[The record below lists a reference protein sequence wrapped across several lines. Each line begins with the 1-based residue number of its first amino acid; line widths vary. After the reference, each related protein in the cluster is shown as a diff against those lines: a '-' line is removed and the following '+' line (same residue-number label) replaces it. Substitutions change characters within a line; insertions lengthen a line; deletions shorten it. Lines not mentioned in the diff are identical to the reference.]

1 MNFLINVSTVQR
13 LGPVLG
19 LALLPF
25 FAGCGRQGATPDD
38 ESSLSWKRVSTDKI
52 SGVATAEVRAA
63 IARRLEG
70 EPPAPT
76 PADRWRHPRAM
87 YRALDGGPLWLGPRG
102 LDQGRT
108 KALLAAVDGISAD
121 AIDLSGL
128 PLAGVQG
135 ALQVLRDS
143 KHPTA
148 AQLAEADVQLSALYA
163 SLGEDVLTGQVSPA
177 SLSQSW
183 HIGTQ
188 EENVDST
195 LSRVLRS
202 RQLSEAIA
210 SLAPHDD
217 GYDALR
223 KELARF
229 REIVSHGGWSP
240 VPAGKKLSPGDA
252 ESSTRLTAL
261 AERLRVE
268 GLLSGDSHALQP
280 AAKDRAVYDET
291 LAGAVADFQSRHG
304 IPVDSV
310 LGAETVASLNVP
322 APYRLGQIA
331 ANLERYRWL
340 PRSLGS
346 RYILVNVPAFRLQAF
361 DAGKEALEMKVIVG
375 ADYENRATPAFSDS
389 MQYVVFRPYWDVPDS
404 IATKEIYPKLDKD
417 PSFLDRNNYEMVSRK
432 GEEHIRQKPGDGNAL
447 GLIKFIFPNDFNI
460 YLHDTPEDKLFEK
473 DVRAFSHGCIRVER
487 PAELASFVLGWPAD
501 SVEHRLRSD
510 DNDHRVDLSR
520 KLPVYIVYFTA
531 YVKDGQLYFGNDLY
545 DRDSAVVKALAS
557 AAAGAEEHRQMVKS
571 LQALA
576 G

>member
-1 MNFLINVSTVQR
+1 V
-13 LGPVLG
+13 
-19 LALLPF
+19 
-25 FAGCGRQGATPDD
+25 RQA
-38 ESSLSWKRVSTDKI
+38 I
-52 SGVATAEVRAA
+52 S
-63 IARRLEG
+63 RRLAG
-70 EPPAPT
+70 TPPAQT
-76 PADRWRHPRAM
+76 PVDRWRHTRAL
-87 YRALDGGPLWLGPRG
+87 YRSLDGGPLWLGPRG
-102 LDQGRT
+102 LDQART
-108 KALLAAVDGISAD
+108 KALLGAVDQSSED

-128 PLAGVQG
+128 PLAGVQR
-135 ALQVLRDS
+135 ALQALRET
-143 KHPTA
+143 KRPTVE
-148 AQLAEADVQLSALYA
+148 QLAEADVQLSALYA
-163 SLGEDVLTGQVSPA
+163 SIGEDVLTGQVSPA

-183 HIGTQ
+183 HIARQ

-202 RQLSEAIA
+202 KRLSEGIA
-210 SLAPHDD
+210 SLGPHDD

-223 KELARF
+223 KELTRF
-229 REIVSHGGWSP
+229 REIVARGGWAP
-240 VPAGKKLSPGDA
+240 VPAGKKLSPGES
-252 ESSTRLTAL
+252 ESSVRLAAL

-268 GLLSGDSHALQP
+268 GLLPAESHALRP
-280 AAKDRAVYDET
+280 AEKARAVYDAT
-291 LAGAVADFQSRHG
+291 LAGAVAEFQSRHG

-310 LGAETVASLNVP
+310 LGAETIASLNVP
-322 APYRLGQIA
+322 AEYRLGQIA

-404 IATKEIYPKLDKD
+404 IAAKEIYPKLDKD
-417 PSFLDRNNYEMVSRK
+417 PSYLDRNNYEMVSRQ

-460 YLHDTPEDKLFEK
+460 YLHDTPESQLFEK

-501 SVEHRLRSD
+501 SVDRRLQSE
-510 DNDHRVDLSR
+510 DNDRRVDLPQ

-531 YVKDGQLYFGNDLY
+531 YVKDGHLFFGNDLY
-545 DRDSAVVKALAS
+545 DRDGAVVKALAP
-557 AAAGAEEHRQMVKS
+557 AAAGAAANRQMVKS